1 MSIDPRLLFLARRT
15 NEVRDRLFPGRGIRI
30 ADIGCAD
37 GAFMEAVSSSIA
49 GVEADG
55 IDAPTPWLLREP
67 AERRG
72 RLFIQDLQ
80 LGTGVVPEGSY
91 HIATMW
97 EVIEHIEN
105 AYGFL
110 GSVKKILAPGGI
122 LLLSTPNL
130 TGLSRFVKGGRWVGV
145 AEKDHR
151 HLFDAL
157 SISMLLEKAGF
168 SEVRARSYF
177 FPSLGKRMD
186 RMNRIASALPFGGMV
201 FAEARKSEAVSA

>member
-1 MSIDPRLLFLARRT
+1 MAADPRLLFLARRT
-15 NEVRDRLFPGRGIRI
+15 GEVRERFFPGKGIRI

-37 GAFMEAVSSSIA
+37 GAFMEAVSGSMK

-55 IDAPTPWLLREP
+55 IDAPTPWLLRET

-72 RLFIQDLQ
+72 RLFVQDLQ
-80 LGTGVVPEGSY
+80 QGTGDVPEGRY

-110 GSVKKILAPGGI
+110 RSVKKILAPGGV

-130 TGLSRFVKGGRWVGV
+130 TGLSRFLKGGRWVGV
-145 AEKDHR
+145 AEKDHK

-168 SEVRARSYF
+168 AGVRARSYF
-177 FPSLGKRMD
+177 LPSLGRRMD
-186 RMNRIASALPFGGMV
+186 RANEIASALPFGGML
-201 FAEARKSEAVSA
+201 FAEARKKDGGNA